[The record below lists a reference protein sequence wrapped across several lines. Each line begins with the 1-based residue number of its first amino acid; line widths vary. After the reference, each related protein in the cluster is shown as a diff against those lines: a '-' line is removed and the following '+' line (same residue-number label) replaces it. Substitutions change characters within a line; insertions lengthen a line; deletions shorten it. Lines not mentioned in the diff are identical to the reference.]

1 MGETDLHA
9 AGPVQDAIRSVF
21 TFLDKP
27 AYWLL
32 TIVYQ
37 LFFNV
42 ATATIISNST
52 VLKFYNRVQIV
63 LGVYMLFQLAL
74 IIIKGIV
81 NPDDFTKSGGSTS
94 KLVIR
99 IVTVL
104 LIFSTLIP
112 MTGIN
117 PRNELEKQI
126 HDNGIL
132 FGTLYSLQNR
142 ILSNNTLGK
151 LILGTS
157 GNTSDYWNDSSSSS
171 NELKTSANMFA
182 SSVLKGFYRIN
193 LIPESERV
201 KRSKPDDRYQDNWI
215 CRNMDNKIL
224 DEYKKQDVDPQT
236 IISMVTETC
245 DIGNWF
251 QKIPIINFFAGTK
264 RYVFA
269 YMPVVSTVVAIIF
282 VFILASFTVDVAVR
296 SIKLA
301 ILRLIAPIPLVSYLD
316 PKGSKDGSFN
326 AWVKTLTSTY
336 LDLFIRLSVIL
347 FVIFIIQDTIAN
359 GIVIRSG
366 DGLLGHISLIIIW
379 IALFIFAKQA
389 PNFLRQALGA
399 KDGGK
404 FSMFGGLGEIVG
416 AAGAIGGTA
425 LGTIASM
432 RSNRQAS
439 RAADEKNGKDPNTFL
454 NRGKHLLAGM
464 AGGVA
469 GLTTGVGAAMSAKD
483 HAGRAA
489 MDAINKRNARVR
501 ELGGQGSTFLGG
513 VGASLRQIATGQTGY
528 DVMEAEFAKEEKAIK
543 KEQDALKLKQDAL
556 KTRED
561 TLRVNQA
568 NNNRRKGLM
577 DYSNSKAADSKDTV
591 GTYDGITGNYRN
603 YHSTFEAAR
612 TGVGVYSDYIS
623 ADGTVI
629 DEGQYQSL
637 QRQYE
642 ASRSQFTM
650 AQSEFSR
657 AKLELDAAQ
666 SQYQNNQSEEN
677 RNRVNQAKAKL
688 KSAED
693 NLTTAKSKANSDSG
707 ELSKYKKNKSY
718 FDFEGQK
725 IDMQKALTIDQELL
739 KSNGKDYYQ
748 RAVNDTTFDRHIT
761 NEREDYRNEN
771 GHDLEDN
778 FDDMKST
785 FHRNDRDLAIEASA
799 ISREKRDIAGVSQDL
814 SNRSIDLNN
823 RRNDA
828 KAKAAKA
835 NAERFKSG
843 K

>member
-42 ATATIISNST
+42 ATSTIISNST

-99 IVTVL
+99 IITVL
-104 LIFSTLIP
+104 LLFSTLIP

-157 GNTSDYWNDSSSSS
+157 GNTSDYWNDSSSNSD
-171 NELKTSANMFA
+171 ELKTSANMFA

-201 KRSKPDDRYQDNWI
+201 KRSKPDDRYQENWI
-215 CRNMDNKIL
+215 CKNMDNTIL
-224 DEYKKQDVDPQT
+224 EEYKKQDVDPQT

-416 AAGAIGGTA
+416 TVGAVGATA
-425 LGTIASM
+425 LGTVASM

-439 RAADEKNGKDPNTFL
+439 RAADEARDAAYEKEHGVNPNRANNLL

-483 HAGRAA
+483 HAGRAT

-501 ELGGQGSTFLGG
+501 ELGGQGGTFWGG
-513 VGASLRQIATGQTGY
+513 VGSSLRQITTGRTGY
-528 DVMEAEFAKEEKAIK
+528 DVLEQEYAKEEKTIK
-543 KEQDALKLKQDAL
+543 NQEIQLKADQAAL
-556 KTRED
+556 KTQQ
-561 TLRVNQA
+561 VNNA
-568 NNNRRKGLM
+568 RRKSIM
-577 DYSNSKAADSKDTV
+577 DRAKSKAVDDIRTV
-591 GTYDGITGNYRN
+591 GTYTDSNGNSFTGNYRS
-603 YHSTFEAAR
+603 YHSAYTAAQS
-612 TGVGVYSDYIS
+612 GVGVQTEYLDASGNAITKSQFESLSAADQRNYREHSWFNFDGQSIDMNMAQSVDLGLLDANTANYYEQVVSYETSGGSSGFSDSSIEADRKAYRDANNGTNLEDTFGGSNGLKAAYGNQANIINARNDKLTQVSQQIS
-623 ADGTVI
+623 
-629 DEGQYQSL
+629 
-637 QRQYE
+637 E
-642 ASRSQFTM
+642 ASRQ
-650 AQSEFSR
+650 
-657 AKLELDAAQ
+657 LND
-666 SQYQNNQSEEN
+666 N
-677 RNRVNQAKAKL
+677 RTSAQAK
-688 KSAED
+688 
-693 NLTTAKSKANSDSG
+693 
-707 ELSKYKKNKSY
+707 
-718 FDFEGQK
+718 
-725 IDMQKALTIDQELL
+725 
-739 KSNGKDYYQ
+739 
-748 RAVNDTTFDRHIT
+748 R
-761 NEREDYRNEN
+761 
-771 GHDLEDN
+771 
-778 FDDMKST
+778 
-785 FHRNDRDLAIEASA
+785 
-799 ISREKRDIAGVSQDL
+799 
-814 SNRSIDLNN
+814 
-823 RRNDA
+823 
-828 KAKAAKA
+828 AKA
-835 NAERFKSG
+835 NAERFKNG